1 MIIREIFEDDINR
14 NINGVVKVTQ
24 DDADVLVQE
33 LEEYVITRDLK
44 KHFATF
50 FQNYSQS
57 FQVKTSDIGVWISGF
72 FGSGKSHF
80 LKMLSYLLANRE
92 VQGIRTVDRF
102 QKKFQEDPE
111 TYRLIQSVTQGQTD
125 TILFNID
132 TEGSIHKDN
141 TAVLRVFAKM
151 FYNYLGF
158 YGEDLKLAKLE
169 QHIENQGKTEEF
181 RRVFEEKNGESWLD
195 SRDSYVFFE
204 DDIAET
210 LQEVLGMSEE
220 ASHNWFNGSETVE
233 TSIAKLVSEIR
244 EYVEQ
249 QPEDFRLLFMVDEV
263 GQYVGSDTSLLINLQ
278 SLVEEIGSKCGG
290 KVWVVCTGQEAIDEI
305 IKTRTDEF
313 SRIQARFKT
322 RLSLTSSSADEV
334 IQKRILKKTPAAE
347 QELKESFQKND
358 SVLRNLF
365 SFTSAMSD
373 IKGYEGEESF
383 TVNYP
388 FIPYQFIIMQKV
400 FAEIRKHG
408 NSGKHLSGGERSML
422 SGFQEAA
429 QRIQDRD
436 GNALVPFY
444 YFYDT
449 VHGFLDS
456 SIRNVIERCQQAAD
470 NRAGIH
476 PEDVDVLKLLYLV
489 RYIPEDLPANLDNI
503 VILMSDD
510 IRMDKV
516 IMREKM
522 RNSLDRLV
530 NQNYIG
536 RDVDT
541 YKFLTDEEQDIQREI
556 YTNTQVDTADIVNQ
570 IGAMIY
576 GEIYPSHKFR
586 YGQTDFAFDRKVDGY
601 TYGSSGNGME
611 LQILTVATDE
621 YDKEPLKLATRSK
634 RRAIMALAETSY
646 FESLE
651 NVAKVKK
658 YVKQQDVSRISSTA
672 REIIQKHQN
681 LANKYQEEAK
691 KELQEAIANADLYVD
706 GDHLSGKSRDAKGRI
721 DQALEYLI
729 RQTYSELHLINKNYE
744 SDQDIRE
751 ILRGDHKMGLEMNG
765 VAIGTIPN
773 QEAENRM
780 EEFLEVKYQKNFPVT
795 MEDIQKNYQNVP
807 YGWREID
814 IAAVAAMLIYDQKV
828 TIKYSGETIRPDNP
842 KLPDML
848 RKRTETGRTRIQKRQ
863 IVSEKKLRQ
872 AREFLREYLEVMD
885 VPADEDG
892 LVAYIVERFTKQ
904 HNHYLELE
912 QRYRNHKYPD
922 YPLVKEGIKLTES
935 VLSQQKDN
943 MSLVD
948 RLIERGDDLLDNKE
962 DMVQV
967 EDFFSNQ
974 VQIFDEAAALDEKL
988 RNDRDQLSRR
998 DEEAHQALN
1007 QIRKITQVESQ
1018 QKTIYRRVPE
1028 LNELM
1033 KRVKESHQKMLQ
1045 EKREEILE
1053 VVRQCMSAVHSSGA
1067 GHKECNDILDRADR
1081 YFDGQKKEIQNK
1093 QELMLLDGLVMDLW
1107 NMRDRFVN
1115 NMEDLKRAA
1124 QEPKVPNPT
1133 PKKSGDGTGTTEAA
1147 SLHGTEHKEERTPVP
1162 PKKVYRS
1169 VHKAS
1174 FPAATLETEAD
1185 VDSYVENIRNMLL
1198 RMMKDQDGI
1207 KLK

>member
-24 DDADVLVQE
+24 DDTEVLVQE

-132 TEGSIHKDN
+132 TEGSINKDE

-151 FYNYLGF
+151 FYKYLGF

-244 EYVEQ
+244 EYVEK
-249 QPEDFRLLFMVDEV
+249 QPEDFRLLFMADEV
-263 GQYVGSDTSLLINLQ
+263 GQYVGSDTSLLMNLQ

-305 IKTRTDEF
+305 IKIRTDEF

-334 IQKRILKKTPAAE
+334 IQKRILKKNPVAE

-365 SFTSAMSD
+365 TFRKARSD
-373 IKGYEGEESF
+373 IKGYEGEENY

-388 FIPYQFIIMQKV
+388 FIPYQFIIMQMV
-400 FAEIRKHG
+400 FSEIRKHG

-429 QRIQDRD
+429 QRIQERD
-436 GNALVPFY
+436 ENALVPFY

-449 VHGFLDS
+449 VHSFLDS
-456 SIRNVIERCQQAAD
+456 SIRNVIESCQRAAE
-470 NRAGIH
+470 NGNGIH
-476 PEDVDVLKLLYLV
+476 AEDVDVLKLLYLI
-489 RYIPEDLPANLDNI
+489 RYIPKILPANLDNI
-503 VILMSDD
+503 VVLMAED

-516 IMREKM
+516 TMRDKV
-522 RNSLDRLV
+522 RNSLERLL

-570 IGAMIY
+570 IGKIIY
-576 GEIYPSHKFR
+576 GEIYPIHKFR

-601 TYGSSGNGME
+601 TCGSSGNGME

-621 YDKEPLKLATRSK
+621 YEKKPLKLEVRSK
-634 RRAIMALAETSY
+634 GKALVVLSETSY

-651 NVAKVKK
+651 NVAKVDK
-658 YVKQQDVSRISSTA
+658 YAKQLDQAKVSSTA
-672 REIIQKHQN
+672 MEIIQKHQKT
-681 LANKYQEEAK
+681 AKEYEEAAK

-706 GDHLSGKSRDAKGRI
+706 GHRLSGKSRDAKGRI
-721 DQALEYLI
+721 DQALEYLVSQI
-729 RQTYSELHLINKNYE
+729 YSELHLINKNYE
-744 SDQDIRE
+744 SDQDIRA
-751 ILRGDHKMGLEMNG
+751 ILRGDHKMGLEMND
-765 VAIGTIPN
+765 VVIGAIPN
-773 QEAENRM
+773 QGAEDRM
-780 EEFLEVKYQKNFPVT
+780 EEFLEVKDLQNCPVS
-795 MEDIQKNYQNVP
+795 MGDIQRTYQDAP

-814 IAAVAAMLIYDQKV
+814 IAAVVAMLIYDQKV
-828 TIKYSGETIRPDNP
+828 TVKYGGETIRPDHP

-863 IVSEKKLRQ
+863 IVSEKKLHQ
-872 AREFLREYLEVMD
+872 ARVFLREYLDVMD

-892 LVAYIVERFTKQ
+892 LVAYIVERFTRQ

-943 MSLVD
+943 MSLID
-948 RLIERGDDLLDNKE
+948 RLIQQGDDLLDNKE

-988 RNDRDQLSRR
+988 RNDREQLIRS
-998 DEEAHQALN
+998 DEDAHQALN

-1033 KRVKESHQKMLQ
+1033 KRVKESHQKLLQ
-1045 EKREEILE
+1045 AKREDILE
-1053 VVRQCMSAVHSSGA
+1053 VVRECMSAVHSSGA
-1067 GHKECNDILDRADR
+1067 GHKECNDILERADR
-1081 YFDGQKKEIQNK
+1081 YFDEQKKEIQNK
-1093 QELMLLDGLVMDLW
+1093 QELMLLDGLVVNLW

-1124 QEPKVPNPT
+1124 QEPKPT
-1133 PKKSGDGTGTTEAA
+1133 PKSVPKKAEATGTSGTAFLPGSKPKEA
-1147 SLHGTEHKEERTPVP
+1147 HTPVP
-1162 PKKVYRS
+1162 PNKVYRS
-1169 VHKAS
+1169 IHKAS
-1174 FPAATLETEAD
+1174 FPAATLESEAD
-1185 VDSYVENIRNMLL
+1185 VDSYVENIRKLLL
-1198 RMMKDQDGI
+1198 RMMKGQDGI